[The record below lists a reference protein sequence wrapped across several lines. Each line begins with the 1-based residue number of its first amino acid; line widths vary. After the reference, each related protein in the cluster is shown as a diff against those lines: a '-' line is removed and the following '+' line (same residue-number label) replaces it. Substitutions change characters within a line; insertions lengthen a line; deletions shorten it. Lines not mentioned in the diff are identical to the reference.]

1 MLSTPADRYPLDV
14 QIADVS
20 GDGKRDLVVANHV
33 LHSVTVL
40 RNTSTPG
47 VPSFT
52 PTTYPSSGG
61 DPLGQNPTGIAVG
74 DFDFDGRADLALSN
88 FVSDNV
94 SVLLGTGGGAL
105 AAAAHQ
111 AAGAG
116 PMGLTS
122 AYLDDNSDADLVVAD
137 FGRYPDISGNGEE
150 PGTVG
155 VLLAR

>member
-1 MLSTPADRYPLDV
+1 MGNLGDGKVTVLRNTTGGFATTATFAAPVTVLSSPADRYPLDV

-105 AAAAHQ
+105 AAAA
-111 AAGAG
+111 
-116 PMGLTS
+116 TS
-122 AYLDDNSDADLVVAD
+122 RPAP
-137 FGRYPDISGNGEE
+137 GRW
-150 PGTVG
+150 
-155 VLLAR
+155 A